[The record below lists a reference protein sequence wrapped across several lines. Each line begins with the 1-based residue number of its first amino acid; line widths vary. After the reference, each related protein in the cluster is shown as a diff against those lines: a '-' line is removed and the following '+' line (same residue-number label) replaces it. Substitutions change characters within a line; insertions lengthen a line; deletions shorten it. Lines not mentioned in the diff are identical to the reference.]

1 MTVGLSICLSFPAFL
16 EKHLTVLI
24 TCFFHAPYLQF
35 IIIFRFINYILLM
48 FTGIRTYDPL
58 VEEPFLLYTKSMK
71 TSSLVTENTISS
83 LEVKVKKEQEVF
95 TPHKIA

>member
-1 MTVGLSICLSFPAFL
+1 MSLFSSFFR
-16 EKHLTVLI
+16 KTFD
-24 TCFFHAPYLQF
+24 CSYYMFFHAPYLQF
-35 IIIFRFINYILLM
+35 IIIFRIINYILLM